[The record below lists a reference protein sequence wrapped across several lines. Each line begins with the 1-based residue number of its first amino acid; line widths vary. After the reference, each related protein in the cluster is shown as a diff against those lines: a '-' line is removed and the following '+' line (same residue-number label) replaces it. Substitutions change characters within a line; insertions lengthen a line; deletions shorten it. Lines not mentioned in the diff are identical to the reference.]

1 MGARLQRVQSNE
13 GGVVKQ
19 SGDKIDHFRRYS
31 RAKYLKGAKGALI
44 QVKGQCLLP
53 NTHSFPWIGANFW
66 KLKFGV
72 VSVHAPNLFF

>member
-1 MGARLQRVQSNE
+1 MGACLQRVESKE

-19 SGDKIDHFRRYS
+19 SGDKIDHFGRYS
-31 RAKYLKGAKGALI
+31 RAKYLKWAEVALI
-44 QVKGQCLLP
+44 PFKGQCLLP